1 MVAAEL
7 GVTPEEVLEAA
18 VQELAEG
25 GGEEGGMPMEEGM
38 PAEGEV
44 PAEELPP
51 EEGAIAEEEAAKMA
65 SVTEELTELRKQS
78 AELKQIKEAQAK
90 VEGDT
95 HLQTLVASAVR
106 SELETMTKV
115 PSA

>member
-1 MVAAEL
+1 
-7 GVTPEEVLEAA
+7 
-18 VQELAEG
+18 
-25 GGEEGGMPMEEGM
+25 MEEG
-38 PAEGEV
+38 PV
-44 PAEELPP
+44 P
-51 EEGAIAEEEAAKMA
+51 EEGAPIEDPAAASALASDDEAAKMA
-65 SVTEELTELRKQS
+65 AVNEELADLRKQS